1 MVRSFFLLMKYG
13 QSRGVSVKMKLLKF
27 LFVLVVLANIGILS
41 YCILDSKETR
51 RQMAGIDQRM
61 AEINKIRV
69 ELPDEFRKEV
79 ATGVIA
85 SSKEMAKKTFQD
97 AGRTVSS
104 EVRRVN
110 MEAVSNMTNAYQTTM
125 AKMDESAAAIH
136 QLWVDQQALLTKK
149 AAEAEATYSLYEQ
162 NATNENAFLYLQVA
176 IRKNPAELKY
186 VRAMW
191 DLVKK
196 SGMDSGLV
204 QMYQAMLQYSLD
216 EAPIACFD
224 SLAAMVKDLRVEIAE
239 EMQRKSDREAQ
250 ENAVAIADLNEQLS
264 TNELILAFSDE
275 ALEVAERRMEVCK
288 ELMEI
293 DEDGDYKDA
302 LASAEMIRL
311 VTNSGKQINGY
322 LAQVTNELATVDVRY
337 MSADGVMNVT
347 TNELKESFATLSA
360 MAVEQPLV
368 LAQQAVR
375 SLYGL
380 DLSGQTSDVRNACV
394 EEFRRLDGEVRKCLG
409 EVDHKKATMIRDYV
423 TRQYAENGI
432 SDVTQLYDSMYTK
445 QLKTLEEIGKVA
457 TLYIGAIANQ
467 EIANEVLGAQI
478 AGLAEDVRKTQQARM
493 KRYQEKSAYEMKLI
507 AEELKSYKGNAP
519 LMGKVDYCWEK
530 AKPLLYRL
538 VRIDPLLL
546 VPEICELYQYEES
559 QLMMDVDAW
568 VKKETRY
575 EVKAELMKYLSE
587 EIKMKLEDL

>member
-1 MVRSFFLLMKYG
+1 MKKWLRRLL
-13 QSRGVSVKMKLLKF
+13 
-27 LFVLVVLANIGILS
+27 VLIVVVLA
-41 YCILDSKETR
+41 YCIFDTH
-51 RQMAGIDQRM
+51 RQLEEAQRLL
-61 AEINKIRV
+61 AEVNNVRV
-69 ELPDEFRKEV
+69 QLPDEFRKEV

-85 SSKEMAKKTFQD
+85 SSKEMAGKAFRD

-149 AAEAEATYSLYEQ
+149 AADAEATYSLYEQ
-162 NATNENAFLYLQVA
+162 NATNENALLYLQVA

-275 ALEVAERRMEVCK
+275 ALEVAERRMGVCK

-293 DEDGDYKDA
+293 DEEGDYKEA
-302 LASAEMIRL
+302 LASAEVICL
-311 VTNSGKQINGY
+311 VINSGKQINGY
-322 LAQVTNELATVDVRY
+322 LAQVTNELAVVDGRY
-337 MSADGVMNVT
+337 MSDDGAMNVA
-347 TNELKESFATLSA
+347 TNELKESFASLNAT
-360 MAVEQPLV
+360 AVGQPLV
-368 LAQQAVR
+368 LAQQAVQA
-375 SLYGL
+375 LYGL
-380 DLSGQTSDVRNACV
+380 DLSGRTSDVRNACA
-394 EEFRRLDGEVRKCLG
+394 EEFRRLDGEVRKCLE
-409 EVDHKKATMIRDYV
+409 EVDYKKAAMIRDYIA
-423 TRQYAENGI
+423 RQYAAKGVSE
-432 SDVTQLYDSMYTK
+432 VTQLYDSMYTK
-445 QLKTLEEIGKVA
+445 QLKALEEIGKVA

-467 EIANEVLGAQI
+467 AIANEVLGAQI
-478 AGLAEDVRKTQQARM
+478 AGLAEDIRKTQQARM
-493 KRYQEKSAYEMKLI
+493 KRYQEKAAYEMKLI
-507 AEELKSYKGNAP
+507 AEELKAYKGNAP
-519 LMGKVDYCWEK
+519 LMGKVDYCWKE

-538 VRIDPLLL
+538 VRIDPSLL

-575 EVKAELMKYLSE
+575 DVKAEFMKCLSE

>member
-1 MVRSFFLLMKYG
+1 MKKWLRRLL
-13 QSRGVSVKMKLLKF
+13 
-27 LFVLVVLANIGILS
+27 VLIVVVLA
-41 YCILDSKETR
+41 YCIFDTH
-51 RQMAGIDQRM
+51 RQLEEAQRLL
-61 AEINKIRV
+61 AEVNNVRV
-69 ELPDEFRKEV
+69 QLPDEFRKEV

-293 DEDGDYKDA
+293 DEEGDYKEA
-302 LASAEMIRL
+302 LASAEVIRL
-311 VTNSGKQINGY
+311 VINSGKQINGY
-322 LAQVTNELATVDVRY
+322 LAQVTNELAVFDGRY
-337 MSADGVMNVT
+337 MSDDGAMNVA
-347 TNELKESFATLSA
+347 TNELKESFASLNAT
-360 MAVEQPLV
+360 AVGQPLV
-368 LAQQAVR
+368 LAQQAVQA
-375 SLYGL
+375 LYGL
-380 DLSGQTSDVRNACV
+380 DLSGRTSDVRNACA
-394 EEFRRLDGEVRKCLG
+394 EEFHRLDGEVRKCLE
-409 EVDHKKATMIRDYV
+409 EVDYKKAAMIRDYIA
-423 TRQYAENGI
+423 RQYAAKGVSE
-432 SDVTQLYDSMYTK
+432 VTQLYDSMYTK
-445 QLKTLEEIGKVA
+445 QLEALEEIGKVA
-457 TLYIGAIANQ
+457 TLYIGAIVNQ

-478 AGLAEDVRKTQQARM
+478 AGLAEDMRKTQQARL
-493 KRYQEKSAYEMKLI
+493 KRYQEKAAYEMKLI
-507 AEELKSYKGNAP
+507 AEELKAYKGNAP
-519 LMGKVDYCWEK
+519 LMGKVDYCWKE

-538 VRIDPLLL
+538 VRIDPSLL

-575 EVKAELMKYLSE
+575 DVKAEFMKYLSE

>member
-1 MVRSFFLLMKYG
+1 MKKWLRRLL
-13 QSRGVSVKMKLLKF
+13 
-27 LFVLVVLANIGILS
+27 VLIVVVLA
-41 YCILDSKETR
+41 YCIFDTH
-51 RQMAGIDQRM
+51 RQLEEAQRLL
-61 AEINKIRV
+61 AEVNNVRV
-69 ELPDEFRKEV
+69 QLPDEFRKEV

-85 SSKEMAKKTFQD
+85 SSKEMAGKAFRD

-149 AAEAEATYSLYEQ
+149 AADAEATYSLYEQ
-162 NATNENAFLYLQVA
+162 NATNENALLYLQVA

-239 EMQRKSDREAQ
+239 EMQRKSNREAQ

-275 ALEVAERRMEVCK
+275 ALEVAERRMGVCK

-293 DEDGDYKDA
+293 DEEGDYKEA
-302 LASAEMIRL
+302 LASAEVIRL
-311 VTNSGKQINGY
+311 VINSGKQINGY
-322 LAQVTNELATVDVRY
+322 LAQVTNELAVVDGRY
-337 MSADGVMNVT
+337 MSDDGAMNVA
-347 TNELKESFATLSA
+347 TNELKESFASLNAT
-360 MAVEQPLV
+360 AVGQPLV
-368 LAQQAVR
+368 LAQQAVQA
-375 SLYGL
+375 LYGL
-380 DLSGQTSDVRNACV
+380 DLSGRTSDVRNACA
-394 EEFRRLDGEVRKCLG
+394 EEFHRLDGEVRKCLE
-409 EVDHKKATMIRDYV
+409 EVDYKKAAMIRDYIA
-423 TRQYAENGI
+423 RQYAAKGVSE
-432 SDVTQLYDSMYTK
+432 VTQLYDSMYTK
-445 QLKTLEEIGKVA
+445 QLKALEEIGKVA

-467 EIANEVLGAQI
+467 AIANEVLGAQI
-478 AGLAEDVRKTQQARM
+478 AGLAEDIRKTQQARM
-493 KRYQEKSAYEMKLI
+493 KRYQEKAAYEMKLI
-507 AEELKSYKGNAP
+507 AEELKAYKGNAP
-519 LMGKVDYCWEK
+519 LMGKVDYCWKE

-538 VRIDPLLL
+538 VRIDPSLL

-575 EVKAELMKYLSE
+575 DVKAEFMKCLSE

>member
-1 MVRSFFLLMKYG
+1 V
-13 QSRGVSVKMKLLKF
+13 
-27 LFVLVVLANIGILS
+27 VVLA
-41 YCILDSKETR
+41 YCIFDTH
-51 RQMAGIDQRM
+51 RQLEEAQRLL
-61 AEINKIRV
+61 AEVNNVRV
-69 ELPDEFRKEV
+69 QLPDEFRKEV

-85 SSKEMAKKTFQD
+85 SSKEMAGKAFRD

-149 AAEAEATYSLYEQ
+149 AADAEATYSLYEQ
-162 NATNENAFLYLQVA
+162 NATNENALLYLQVA

-239 EMQRKSDREAQ
+239 EMQRKSNREAQ

-275 ALEVAERRMEVCK
+275 ALEVAERRMGVCK

-293 DEDGDYKDA
+293 DEEGDYKEA
-302 LASAEMIRL
+302 LASAEVIRL
-311 VTNSGKQINGY
+311 VINSGKQINGY
-322 LAQVTNELATVDVRY
+322 LAQVTNELAVVDGRY
-337 MSADGVMNVT
+337 MSDDGAMNVA
-347 TNELKESFATLSA
+347 TNELKESFASLNAT
-360 MAVEQPLV
+360 AVGQPLV
-368 LAQQAVR
+368 LAQQAVQA
-375 SLYGL
+375 LYGL
-380 DLSGQTSDVRNACV
+380 DLSGRTSDVRNACA
-394 EEFRRLDGEVRKCLG
+394 EEFHRLDGEVRKCLE
-409 EVDHKKATMIRDYV
+409 EVDYKKAAMIRDYIA
-423 TRQYAENGI
+423 RQYAAKGVSE
-432 SDVTQLYDSMYTK
+432 VTQLYDSMYTK
-445 QLKTLEEIGKVA
+445 QLKALEEIGKVA

-467 EIANEVLGAQI
+467 AIANEVLGAQI
-478 AGLAEDVRKTQQARM
+478 AGLAEDIRKTQQARM
-493 KRYQEKSAYEMKLI
+493 KRYQEKAAYEMKLI
-507 AEELKSYKGNAP
+507 AEELKAYKGNAP
-519 LMGKVDYCWEK
+519 LMGKVDYCWKE

-538 VRIDPLLL
+538 VRIDPSLL

-575 EVKAELMKYLSE
+575 DVKAEFMKCLSE